1 MNAGGEGCVWFQQVS
16 VGLSEWGTRE
26 WTFSSLLLVRAQG
39 KMGEFRLFWP
49 RSEGENVVI
58 GSPRRPASVGA
69 KCAQFAAAGSFHT
82 ATYTMYNRC
91 ASLSLLLCLR
101 GGWSGADF
109 RPVVCERGGGRKT
122 ALWLDDMLGD
132 TLLNCFDCCAAKVT
146 IKKPLSAKIYIMIS
160 SRLNI
165 DVMYTMLRDD
175 SMVHPVCVCVCGTY
189 RCSLVRVTVPRRG
202 KSDLYSDLFT
212 VNETRLSLI
221 LHAHRVRVTFQ
232 IAWVGHRSPMRLH
245 LNWDFLT
252 CKTFFIDLQV
262 LGNANKVVFCF

>member
-1 MNAGGEGCVWFQQVS
+1 MNAGGGVWFQQVS

-91 ASLSLLLCLR
+91 ASLLLLLCLQ

-109 RPVVCERGGGRKT
+109 RPVACEQEGGDGKRLRDWMTCWVIHCWT
-122 ALWLDDMLGD
+122 ALTAVLQKLPSR
-132 TLLNCFDCCAAKVT
+132 N
-146 IKKPLSAKIYIMIS
+146 LSALK
-160 SRLNI
+160 
-165 DVMYTMLRDD
+165 YT
-175 SMVHPVCVCVCGTY
+175 S
-189 RCSLVRVTVPRRG
+189 
-202 KSDLYSDLFT
+202 
-212 VNETRLSLI
+212 
-221 LHAHRVRVTFQ
+221 
-232 IAWVGHRSPMRLH
+232 WSPA
-245 LNWDFLT
+245 
-252 CKTFFIDLQV
+252 
-262 LGNANKVVFCF
+262 G